1 MQTKTLIRLCTGLS
15 CLLLALTAA
24 CKKEEQQQGN
34 PMGMM
39 GTPEVVAY
47 QVAEQMIL
55 PQVELPG
62 RTAAYR
68 VAEVR
73 PQVSGILQK
82 RLFTEGSEVKAGQVL
97 YQIDPAIYKA
107 TVESAQARLAQAT
120 AVEYSARQKAARYR
134 SLVQTKAVS
143 AQEQVEME
151 AAWKQAQAEI
161 AAARAALETAKIN
174 LEYTKIKAPISGRI
188 GRSMVTEGALMTA
201 QQPNALAVIQ
211 QLDPLYVDVNQP
223 ADDMLALREKMAG
236 RKAAGDTE
244 PTRVQVLLA
253 DGSEHGAPGTLEF
266 SDVTVD
272 QGTGTVTVRAIVPN
286 PDRSLL
292 PGMFIRARLTS
303 PTEEPALLVPQS
315 AVQRTP
321 RGEQM
326 LMLVNQASTSEVR
339 MIQTG
344 RNYGQ
349 QVLVTSGLKAGERVI
364 VDGLQKVRADMEVKV
379 VDAPPAATAGAQ
391 PGGNQTGQGAPQA
404 EQKAE

>member
-1 MQTKTLIRLCTGLS
+1 MQSKKLTRVCAGLCA
-15 CLLLALTAA
+15 LLLSLTAA
-24 CKKEEQQQGN
+24 CKKEEQEQAN
-34 PMGMM
+34 PMAMM
-39 GTPEVVAY
+39 GTPEVEVY
-47 QVAEQMIL
+47 QVAEQMVL

-73 PQVSGILQK
+73 PQVNGILMK
-82 RLFTEGSEVKAGQVL
+82 RLFTEGSEVKEGQVL
-97 YQIDPAIYKA
+97 YQIDPAMYMA
-107 TVESAQARLAQAT
+107 TVESAQARVAQAT

-161 AAARAALETAKIN
+161 ALAKAALETAKIN
-174 LEYTKIKAPISGRI
+174 LDYTKVKAPISGRI

-211 QLDPLYVDVNQP
+211 QLDPLYVDVNQA
-223 ADDMLALREKMAG
+223 ADEMLALQEKMSG
-236 RKAAGDTE
+236 RKEAGNTE
-244 PTRVQVLLA
+244 PTKVQVLLA
-253 DGSEHGAPGTLEF
+253 NGSEHGAPGSLEF

-286 PDRSLL
+286 SDRILL

-303 PTEEPALLVPQS
+303 PVEEPTILVPQA

-326 LMLVNQASTSEVR
+326 LLLVNAASKVETR
-339 MIQTG
+339 LIQTG
-344 RNYGQ
+344 RNVGQ
-349 QVLVTSGLKAGERVI
+349 QVIVTEGLTVGDRVI
-364 VDGLQKVRADMEVKV
+364 VQGLQKIRPDMEVKV
-379 VDAPPAATAGAQ
+379 VE
-391 PGGNQTGQGAPQA
+391 GAPGAGVGSAGPAQA
-404 EQKAE
+404 AQQAAGKVE

>member
-1 MQTKTLIRLCTGLS
+1 MQSKNFTRVCAGLCA
-15 CLLLALTAA
+15 LLLSLTAA

-34 PMGMM
+34 PMAMM
-39 GTPEVVAY
+39 GTPEVEVY
-47 QVAEQMIL
+47 QVAEQMVL

-73 PQVSGILQK
+73 PQVNGILMK
-82 RLFTEGSEVKAGQVL
+82 RLFTEGSEVKEGQVL
-97 YQIDPAIYKA
+97 YQIDPAMYMA
-107 TVESAQARLAQAT
+107 TVESAQARVAQAT

-161 AAARAALETAKIN
+161 ALAKAALETAKIN
-174 LEYTKIKAPISGRI
+174 LDYTKVKAPISGRI

-211 QLDPLYVDVNQP
+211 QLDPLYVDVNQA
-223 ADDMLALREKMAG
+223 ADEMLALQEKMSG
-236 RKAAGDTE
+236 RKEAGNTE
-244 PTRVQVLLA
+244 PTKVQVLLA
-253 DGSEHGAPGTLEF
+253 NGSEHGAPGSLEF

-286 PDRSLL
+286 SDRILL

-303 PTEEPALLVPQS
+303 PVEEPTILVPQA

-326 LMLVNQASTSEVR
+326 LLLVNAASKVETR
-339 MIQTG
+339 LIQTG
-344 RNYGQ
+344 RNVGQ
-349 QVLVTSGLKAGERVI
+349 QVIVTEGLTVGDRVI
-364 VDGLQKVRADMEVKV
+364 VQGLQKIRPDMEVKV
-379 VDAPPAATAGAQ
+379 VE
-391 PGGNQTGQGAPQA
+391 GAPGAGVGSAGPAQA
-404 EQKAE
+404 AQQAAGKVE

>member
-1 MQTKTLIRLCTGLS
+1 MQSKNFTRVCAGLCA
-15 CLLLALTAA
+15 LLLSLTAA
-24 CKKEEQQQGN
+24 CKKEEQEQAN
-34 PMGMM
+34 PMAMM
-39 GTPEVVAY
+39 GTPEVEVY
-47 QVAEQMIL
+47 QVAEQMVL

-73 PQVSGILQK
+73 PQVNGILMK
-82 RLFTEGSEVKAGQVL
+82 RLFTEGSEVKEGQVL

-161 AAARAALETAKIN
+161 ALAKAALETAKIN
-174 LEYTKIKAPISGRI
+174 LDYTKVKAPISGRI

-211 QLDPLYVDVNQP
+211 QLDPLYVDVNQA
-223 ADDMLALREKMAG
+223 ADEMLALQEKMSG
-236 RKAAGDTE
+236 RKEAGNTE
-244 PTRVQVLLA
+244 PTKVQVLLA
-253 DGSEHGAPGTLEF
+253 NGSEHGAPGSLEF

-286 PDRSLL
+286 SDRILL

-303 PTEEPALLVPQS
+303 PVEEPTILVPQA

-326 LMLVNQASTSEVR
+326 LLLVNAASKVETR
-339 MIQTG
+339 LIQTG
-344 RNYGQ
+344 RNVGQ
-349 QVLVTSGLKAGERVI
+349 QVIVTEGLTVGDRVI
-364 VDGLQKVRADMEVKV
+364 VQGLQKIRPDMEVKV
-379 VDAPPAATAGAQ
+379 VE
-391 PGGNQTGQGAPQA
+391 GAPGAGVGSAGPAQA
-404 EQKAE
+404 AQQAAGKVE

>member
-1 MQTKTLIRLCTGLS
+1 MQNKNLTRVCAGLG
-15 CLLLALTAA
+15 CLLLVLTAA
-24 CKKEEQQQGN
+24 CKKEEQQQAN
-34 PMGMM
+34 PMAMM
-39 GTPEVVAY
+39 GTPEVVVY
-47 QVAEQMIL
+47 QVVEQMIR

-62 RTAAYR
+62 RTAAFR

-97 YQIDPAIYKA
+97 YQIDPAIYRA
-107 TVESAQARLAQAT
+107 TVESAEARLSQAT

-143 AQEQVEME
+143 SQEQVEME

-161 AAARAALETAKIN
+161 AAARAALASARIN
-174 LEYTKIKAPISGRI
+174 LEYTKVKAPISGRI

-211 QLDPLYVDVNQP
+211 QLDPLYVDVNQA
-223 ADDMLALREKMAG
+223 ADEMLALQEKMGG

-244 PTRVQVLLA
+244 PTQVQVLLA

-292 PGMFIRARLTS
+292 PGMFIRARLSS
-303 PTEEPALLVPQS
+303 PTGEPAFLVPQS

-321 RGEQM
+321 RGDQM
-326 LMLVNQASTSEVR
+326 LMLVNQANKAEVR

-344 RNYGQ
+344 RNFGQ
-349 QVLVTSGLKAGERVI
+349 EVLVTSGLKAGDRVI
-364 VDGLQKVRADMEVKV
+364 VDGLQRVRPDVEVKV
-379 VDAPPAATAGAQ
+379 VEATVKPAANSQPQGNPAAQ
-391 PGGNQTGQGAPQA
+391 AAPQT
-404 EQKAE
+404 EKKAE

>member
-1 MQTKTLIRLCTGLS
+1 MQSKNFTRVCAGLCA
-15 CLLLALTAA
+15 LLLSLTAA
-24 CKKEEQQQGN
+24 CKKEEQEQAN
-34 PMGMM
+34 PMAMM
-39 GTPEVVAY
+39 GTPEVEVY
-47 QVAEQMIL
+47 QVAEQMVL

-73 PQVSGILQK
+73 PQVNGILMK
-82 RLFTEGSEVKAGQVL
+82 RLFTEGSEVKEGQVL

-143 AQEQVEME
+143 VQEQVEME
-151 AAWKQAQAEI
+151 ATWKQAQAEI
-161 AAARAALETAKIN
+161 AAAKAALATAQIN
-174 LEYTKIKAPISGRI
+174 LEYTKVKAPISGRI

-211 QLDPLYVDVNQP
+211 QLDPLYVDVNQA
-223 ADDMLALREKMAG
+223 ADEMLALQEKMGGRREAG
-236 RKAAGDTE
+236 NTE
-244 PTRVQVLLA
+244 PTKVQVLLA
-253 DGSEHGAPGTLEF
+253 DGSEHGAPGSLEF

-303 PTEEPALLVPQS
+303 PVEDATTLVPQA

-326 LMLVNQASTSEVR
+326 LYLVNADSKVEMR
-339 MIQTG
+339 LIKTG
-344 RNYGQ
+344 RNVGQ
-349 QVLVTSGLKAGERVI
+349 QVIVTDGLSMGERV
-364 VDGLQKVRADMEVKV
+364 VVQGLQKIRPDMEVKV
-379 VDAPPAATAGAQ
+379 VQAAPKKAAAEPPQAG
-391 PGGNQTGQGAPQA
+391 QTAPQA
-404 EQKAE
+404 EKKAE

>member
-1 MQTKTLIRLCTGLS
+1 MQNKNLTRVCAGLG
-15 CLLLALTAA
+15 CLLLVLTAA
-24 CKKEEQQQGN
+24 CKKEEQQEAN
-34 PMGMM
+34 PMAMM
-39 GTPEVVAY
+39 ATPEVVVY
-47 QVAEQMIL
+47 QAQEQMIL

-62 RTAAYR
+62 RTSAFR

-73 PQVSGILQK
+73 PQVNGILQK

-107 TVESAQARLAQAT
+107 TMESAQARVSQAT

-161 AAARAALETAKIN
+161 ASAKAALETARIN
-174 LEYTKIKAPISGRI
+174 LEYTKVKAPISGRI

-223 ADDMLALREKMAG
+223 ADDMLALQAKMGGKRAD
-236 RKAAGDTE
+236 GDSE
-244 PTRVQVLLA
+244 PTKIQVLLA
-253 DGSEHGAPGTLEF
+253 DGSEHGAAGTLEF
-266 SDVTVD
+266 SDVSVD
-272 QGTGTVTVRAIVPN
+272 QGTGTVTVRGTVPN
-286 PDRSLL
+286 PDCSLL

-326 LMLVNQASTSEVR
+326 LMLVNQASKSEVR
-339 MIQTG
+339 LIQTG

-364 VDGLQKVRADMEVKV
+364 VDGLQKVRADMDVKV
-379 VDAPPAATAGAQ
+379 VDAPPKAPAGAQ
-391 PGGNQTGQGAPQA
+391 PGAEQAAQPAPQT
-404 EQKAE
+404 EKKAE